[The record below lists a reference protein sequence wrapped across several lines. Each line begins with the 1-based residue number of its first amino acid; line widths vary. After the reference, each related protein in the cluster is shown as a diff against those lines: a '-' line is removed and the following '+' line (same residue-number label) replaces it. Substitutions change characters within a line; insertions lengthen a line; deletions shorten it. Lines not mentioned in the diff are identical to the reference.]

1 MRSHE
6 YSYHIRNEAKVVS
19 KINKMAA
26 IVDTRDLSLVPSI
39 TFGFVESFIKGN
51 SKSLGTK
58 ELHKGYKY
66 FSEKYVTGITV
77 HKLEK
82 GCMIRAKC
90 YRSQKKN
97 ESPHDVEVMLRD
109 GPIIESGLC
118 SCTIGK
124 LGTCGHVTGL
134 LYCLAHMKT
143 SQMKAVPADIVK
155 TSLPQTW
162 HIPRGDKIAGSSADD
177 TIVCGYNQNN
187 PYRQPREDFPPLPVK
202 NVMENEYSVVLD
214 QQKCAR
220 FSSISITTE
229 ECHSIENLTR
239 LQSLDPKW
247 HAIRKDRITASV
259 AGDIVKRKADNEPL
273 VSRLK
278 TNRRVIT
285 ESMRHG
291 LSHEAIAADAFSK
304 LQDQNVN
311 IYPCGIVVSPYAPWL
326 AASPDRKVY
335 STTMVP
341 PHGLLEIKCPMK
353 TLAECTYLTR
363 NENSYSLKKNHNYF
377 HQITMQLA
385 VTGLEWCYFFVW
397 REDESHLEVI
407 YFDEN

>member
-26 IVDTRDLSLVPSI
+26 IVDTSDLSLVPSI

-90 YRSQKKN
+90 YRSQKEN

-187 PYRQPREDFPPLPVK
+187 PYRQPRGLRSTMYNPIRSGLGDVSDLCKAIGEVDGDCLFLSVTSPASTDNMVQTKFGRYPTGSPIGIQQKLSTHFVLNILDAEDFPPLPVK
-202 NVMENEYSVVLD
+202 NVMVNEYSVVLD

-220 FSSISITTE
+220 FSPISITTE

-304 LQDQNVN
+304 D
-311 IYPCGIVVSPYAPWL
+311 
-326 AASPDRKVY
+326 
-335 STTMVP
+335 
-341 PHGLLEIKCPMK
+341 
-353 TLAECTYLTR
+353 
-363 NENSYSLKKNHNYF
+363 
-377 HQITMQLA
+377 
-385 VTGLEWCYFFVW
+385 
-397 REDESHLEVI
+397 
-407 YFDEN
+407 

>member
-1 MRSHE
+1 M
-6 YSYHIRNEAKVVS
+6 
-19 KINKMAA
+19 
-26 IVDTRDLSLVPSI
+26 
-39 TFGFVESFIKGN
+39 
-51 SKSLGTK
+51 
-58 ELHKGYKY
+58 
-66 FSEKYVTGITV
+66 
-77 HKLEK
+77 
-82 GCMIRAKC
+82 
-90 YRSQKKN
+90 
-97 ESPHDVEVMLRD
+97 
-109 GPIIESGLC
+109 
-118 SCTIGK
+118 
-124 LGTCGHVTGL
+124 
-134 LYCLAHMKT
+134 
-143 SQMKAVPADIVK
+143 
-155 TSLPQTW
+155 
-162 HIPRGDKIAGSSADD
+162 
-177 TIVCGYNQNN
+177 
-187 PYRQPREDFPPLPVK
+187 
-202 NVMENEYSVVLD
+202 
-214 QQKCAR
+214 
-220 FSSISITTE
+220 E

-407 YFDEN
+407 YFDENVWRDMKYKLDMFYFNYYLN